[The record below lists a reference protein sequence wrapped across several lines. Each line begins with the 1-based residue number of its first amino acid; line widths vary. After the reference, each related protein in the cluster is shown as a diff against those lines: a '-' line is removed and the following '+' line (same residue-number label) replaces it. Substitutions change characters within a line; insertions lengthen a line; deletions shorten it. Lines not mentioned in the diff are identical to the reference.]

1 MIFVHSIISGY
12 ISLQG
17 SFTYHIPMFIAMLVF
32 IKVPEQEELALAF
45 PGEEETCRIWYICA
59 ACMHLLLS
67 VIHMIQ
73 VFSLEEYF
81 LSSFMSIQLVSVLLE
96 IWNLC
101 KMLSLYGISIIQG
114 TVFSES
120 CIMFQF
126 WIVIEAVAI
135 FGTLGATIIYLFWR
149 AMFRDSITIEFDQ
162 SQQKIDTT
170 QDYMSA

>member
-1 MIFVHSIISGY
+1 
-12 ISLQG
+12 
-17 SFTYHIPMFIAMLVF
+17 
-32 IKVPEQEELALAF
+32 
-45 PGEEETCRIWYICA
+45 
-59 ACMHLLLS
+59 MHLLLS

-81 LSSFMSIQLVSVLLE
+81 LSSFMIIQLVSVLLE

-101 KMLSLYGISIIQG
+101 KMLNLYGISIIQG

-135 FGTLGATIIYLFWR
+135 FSTLGATIIYLFWR

-162 SQQKIDTT
+162 SQKRNDTT